1 MILRQFCLF
10 LQAGLTL
17 SKSMVPGISSENQ
30 DQPSPISVLEPPFED
45 DNAVVESLGCVR
57 GGQLGNAYSFLS
69 LYYCYFSK
77 FLFDIPCL
85 YCFIT

>member
-1 MILRQFCLF
+1 MF

-17 SKSMVPGISSENQ
+17 SKPMVPGISSENQ
-30 DQPSPISVLEPPFED
+30 GQPSPISVLEPPFED
-45 DNAVVESLGCVR
+45 DNAVIESLGCLR